1 MKTMT
6 IKKMALVL
14 GILCSSAITAHA
26 TSLPISS
33 DLNPAPNAEQY
44 QFSTQLSGTGSF
56 SDVVNFSAV
65 PFRNLSASVSGT
77 EQNYITFST
86 FDLYSSATN
95 SLIAVGTVGS
105 FGTIAFGG
113 VTSGS
118 LGGDYF
124 LKIIGTNSGE
134 GLNSGSYNG
143 NITMTAAVPEPE
155 SYAMFLSG
163 IGLMGFIARR
173 RSKNLYS

>member
-1 MKTMT
+1 MNTMT

-14 GILCSSAITAHA
+14 GFAFSSALTAQA
-26 TSLPISS
+26 NVIPISA

-56 SDVVNFSAV
+56 SDIVNFSAT
-65 PFRNLSASVSGT
+65 PFRDLSASISGT
-77 EQNYITFST
+77 EQKSIIFTT

-113 VTSGS
+113 VSSGY
-118 LGGDYF
+118 LGGNYF
-124 LKIIGTNSGE
+124 LKIIGTNSGV
-134 GLNSGSYNG
+134 GPNSGSYNG
-143 NITMTAAVPEPE
+143 NITLTTPVPEPE

-163 IGLMGFIARR
+163 LGLMGFIARR
-173 RSKNLYS
+173 RSKKLAS